1 MRSLSFS
8 AWVSSALLLVV
19 AGLVASQMRTNGT
32 STILAQNAGTVSGAA
47 SDSHMEVLRQAGR
60 TLAGVTA
67 RTMPAVVNIESTH
80 PGKSGD
86 VEETG
91 SGVIM
96 RSPRAKGLF
105 IITNRHVVEGAGLNQ
120 VEIFLNDGRVLS
132 PIEKFEDADTD
143 LAVLRIPEIDVPV
156 AQFGDSDNLDIG
168 HFVLAM
174 GSPFGLT
181 ESVTLGIISAKGR
194 RSLELPGRNVINQDF
209 LQTDAAINP
218 GNSGGPLIDLDGR
231 VIGINT
237 AIASQGGGNEGIGFS
252 IPSNLVQFVV
262 AQLLEYGK
270 VRRGYLGVQ
279 LDEHFNFES
288 ALRYG
293 LDRKQGA
300 HVTKVMDGT
309 PAAQAGIRADDII
322 LNFDG
327 FEVKDLRDLIN
338 KVSITPIHKQV
349 RVMVL
354 RAGQRISLTV
364 VLSEKPESEKQPASP
379 PQKRRDPAK
388 PTGHSSQLNKLS
400 IIPMSASLSR
410 QTGFSSE
417 QPGVL
422 VQAVP
427 TCSSEEDSL
436 QLYDV
441 IEEAARRPI
450 RSPQELEAVLQ
461 QLNVDEPVLL
471 KVRRIVDG
479 TAESRLIFYHQS
491 RELQTISTPS
501 DSTPP
506 GGNLSDEVANGASQR
521 SW

>member
-1 MRSLSFS
+1 MRSRSVS
-8 AWVSSALLLVV
+8 AWISGVLVLI
-19 AGLVASQMRTNGT
+19 AGGIVLSGLGT
-32 STILAQNAGTVSGAA
+32 STPPQLLAQITGSSPA
-47 SDSHMEVLRQAGR
+47 DQHMEVLRQAGR

-96 RSPRAKGLF
+96 RSPHKKGLF

-120 VEIFLNDGRVLS
+120 IDIHLNDGRVLT
-132 PIEKFEDADTD
+132 PIEKLEDSDTD
-143 LAVLRIPEIDVPV
+143 LAVLRIPEIDVAA

-262 AQLLEYGK
+262 TQLLDSGRVK
-270 VRRGYLGVQ
+270 RGYLGVE
-279 LDEHFNFES
+279 LDEHFNFET
-288 ALRYG
+288 ARRYG
-293 LDRKQGA
+293 LDRAQGA
-300 HVTKVMDGT
+300 HITKVRDGT
-309 PAAQAGIRADDII
+309 PAAQAGIRADDIV

-338 KVSITPIHKQV
+338 KVSITPVHKQV
-349 RVMVL
+349 RVVVL
-354 RAGQRISLTV
+354 RAGQQVPLTV
-364 VLSEKPESEKQPASP
+364 ILSEKPEGERRPATPP
-379 PQKRRDPAK
+379 PQQRDPAK
-388 PTGHSSQLNKLS
+388 PTSQTRSAGS
-400 IIPMSASLSR
+400 ILVIPMSTSLARQSGFSR
-410 QTGFSSE
+410 Q

-422 VQAVP
+422 VQSLPAGWG
-427 TCSSEEDSL
+427 EDTDL

-441 IEEAARRPI
+441 IEEVARVPVRSQKELDAA
-450 RSPQELEAVLQ
+450 LQ
-461 QLNVDEPVLL
+461 QTPPGEPVLL
-471 KVRRIVDG
+471 KIRRVLNG
-479 TAESRLIFYHQS
+479 QAESQLILISSPQQQI
-491 RELQTISTPS
+491 ELTTP
-501 DSTPP
+501 
-506 GGNLSDEVANGASQR
+506 VAY
-521 SW
+521 